1 MEYLLHILILVA
13 IFAVLAVSL
22 DLLAGH
28 GGFLSIAQ
36 AAFYGLGAYTSALI
50 VTSQW
55 AHVIGHSSF
64 VVGVLAGMVVAV
76 AVSFVVSLPSLRLHD
91 DYFVIATFGFQ
102 MILFS
107 IFNNWMDLTRGPL
120 GIPGIP
126 QPVIFGWEVDSHLEF
141 LLLSAVFASFA
152 YLAVYLLTSSP
163 FGRVLH
169 AIREDEVFAQSLGK
183 NTLRFK
189 VTAFAVSAALAAM
202 AGSLYAHYI
211 TYIDPTSSTVME
223 SILVISM
230 VIIGGA
236 GSLWGPLVGAVVLV
250 ALPEALRFVGLPSS
264 VAANL
269 RQIIYGAFLVVVMMV
284 RPKGLVGKYG
294 FGR

>member
-1 MEYLLHILILVA
+1 MEYLLHILILVCMFTA
-13 IFAVLAVSL
+13 LAASL

-28 GGFLSIAQ
+28 GGFLSLAH

-50 VTSQW
+50 ASSQW
-55 AHVIGHSSF
+55 AVGSGQSFVIG
-64 VVGVLAGMVVAV
+64 VVAGMAVAA

-126 QPVIFGWEVDSHLEF
+126 QPVIFGWKVDSHLEF
-141 LLLSAVFASFA
+141 LLLSALFASFA
-152 YLAVYLLTSSP
+152 YFVVYLLTSSP

-211 TYIDPTSSTVME
+211 TYIDPTSFTVME

-250 ALPEALRFVGLPSS
+250 TLPEALRFVGLPSS

-269 RQIIYGAFLVVVMMV
+269 RQIIYGALLVVMMMA